1 MSDTPN
7 EFEAENSQAIPAAA
21 SEQPQGEQSRH
32 RKVRLAICCVLILG
46 SGALLFARLGHS
58 ALWDDESY
66 TALGG
71 IAVWRTGDTSAVLDH
86 NIVANRA
93 GVKLRNMKLR
103 FHPPLMFYLA
113 APSLGLLG
121 ETSFAA
127 RLPFALCGL
136 ATIALIAWWMWRDDA
151 DVVTWLVMSIGILG
165 NISLILYLRQCRYYA
180 PSIFFSVLLAYMYL
194 HWNGKLRWL
203 AIMSLALVALL
214 ASNYLAYAAFVVCVL
229 VDYFIWQGRQ
239 RRLDWRGWLI
249 LTLPQVVLGG
259 LIASVWNP
267 IGKSDKVFERTSWLG
282 EHLRI
287 LWWTFR
293 DLNACEF
300 GVGAL
305 LILAPLLYFL
315 RKDKWLLRGPL
326 AIFLYCLVVAM
337 CSPQKAPPNWP
348 FYTLVRY
355 LAPLIPLCI
364 FVSARAILAIPARV
378 RLLAVPLA
386 ILAFGTNVLH
396 GGPYSDRAV
405 SLHTPK
411 LPRKSIHS
419 NFVRFLGELIDP
431 PPSACRATAEWIN
444 RNVAPRQTVWAVPE
458 YAAYPL
464 MFYAREP
471 VYAWQLRDPP
481 AEQFKSLPD
490 IHFQGRVPPDYVVV
504 FGPEQFPKW
513 ALKWLENWKRNGRRV
528 YSRIHVIPLYW
539 YDLVRPEPFAHAFG
553 KVTSFDP
560 NKEGVLIFGADTRQE
575 ELP

>member
-1 MSDTPN
+1 M
-7 EFEAENSQAIPAAA
+7 
-21 SEQPQGEQSRH
+21 
-32 RKVRLAICCVLILG
+32 L
-46 SGALLFARLGHS
+46 ARLGHS

-136 ATIALIAWWMWRDDA
+136 ATIALIAWWMWRSEADA
-151 DVVTWLVMSIGILG
+151 VTWLVMSIGILG

-180 PSIFFSVLLAYMYL
+180 PSIFFSVLLTYMYL
-194 HWNGKLRWL
+194 HWNGKLRTL
-203 AIMSLALVALL
+203 AIMSLAFVALL
-214 ASNYLAYAAFVVCVL
+214 ASNYFAYAAFVACVM
-229 VDYFIWQGRQ
+229 VDYFIWQRRQ

-259 LIASVWNP
+259 LIALVWNP

-282 EHLRI
+282 EHVKI
-287 LWWTFR
+287 LMCNLR

-305 LILAPLLYFL
+305 IVLAPLLYFL

-326 AIFLYCLVVAM
+326 AIFLYCLVVAFF
-337 CSPQKAPPNWP
+337 SRQPEPSWRPYVK
-348 FYTLVRY
+348 LRY

-364 FVSARAILAIPARV
+364 FVSARAILAITARA

-386 ILAFGTNVLH
+386 ILAFGTNILH
-396 GGPYSDRAV
+396 GGPYGDPGIPRAV
-405 SLHTPK
+405 MPPK
-411 LPRKSIHS
+411 SFHS
-419 NFVRFLGELIDP
+419 SFVRFIGELLDP
-431 PPSACRATAEWIN
+431 PPSVYKATADWIN
-444 RNVAPRQTVWAVPE
+444 RNVEPGQSIWVQPE
-458 YAAYPL
+458 YATYPL
-464 MFYAREP
+464 MFHAREP
-471 VYAWQLRDPP
+471 LYAWQLKDPP
-481 AEQFKSLPD
+481 AEQFKHLSP
-490 IHFQGRVPPDYVVV
+490 IHFEGRVDPDYFV
-504 FGPEQFPKW
+504 FFGLETSLESAPKW
-513 ALKWLENWKRNGRRV
+513 LPHWRRAGQGYNLKHTV
-528 YSRIHVIPLYW
+528 PLYA
-539 YDLVRPEPFAHAFG
+539 YDLNRPELSDHVFRE
-553 KVTSFDP
+553 VTDFDP
-560 NKEGVLIFGADTRQE
+560 NREGVFIYGADFRVH
-575 ELP
+575 

>member
-21 SEQPQGEQSRH
+21 PEQPQGEPSRH
-32 RKVRLAICCVLILG
+32 REFRLGICCVLILG
-46 SGALLFARLGHS
+46 SGVLLLARLGHS

-180 PSIFFSVLLAYMYL
+180 PSIFFSVLLTYMYL
-194 HWNGKLRWL
+194 HWNGKLRTL
-203 AIMSLALVALL
+203 AIMSLAFVALL
-214 ASNYLAYAAFVVCVL
+214 ASNYFAYAAFVVCVM
-229 VDYFIWQGRQ
+229 VDYFIWQRRQ
-239 RRLDWRGWLI
+239 RRLGWRGWLI
-249 LTLPQVVLGG
+249 LVLPQIVLGG
-259 LIASVWNP
+259 LIVSVWNP
-267 IGKSDKVFERTSWLG
+267 IGKSGPPFQHVNWLG
-282 EHLRI
+282 DYLKLLVCNLR
-287 LWWTFR
+287 
-293 DLNACEF
+293 DVNACEF
-300 GVGAL
+300 GVGVL
-305 LILAPLLYFL
+305 LVLAPLLYFL

-326 AIFLYCLVVAM
+326 AIFLYCLVVAFF
-337 CSPQKAPPNWP
+337 SPQRAPAGWGS
-348 FYTLVRY
+348 YIEVRY

-364 FVSARAILAIPARV
+364 FVSARAILAMTARI

-396 GGPYSDRAV
+396 GGPYNDPVIPPPAMP
-405 SLHTPK
+405 PK
-411 LPRKSIHS
+411 SFHS
-419 NFVRFLGELIDP
+419 TFVRFLDELMNP
-431 PPSACRATAEWIN
+431 PPSAYRATADWIN
-444 RNVAPRQTVWAVPE
+444 RNVEPKQSIWVVSG

-464 MFYAREP
+464 MFHAREP
-471 VYAWQLRDPP
+471 VYAWQLKDPP
-481 AEQFKSLPD
+481 AEQFKHLPS
-490 IHFQGRVPPDYVVV
+490 IHFEGRIPPDYMII
-504 FGPEQFPKW
+504 FGPGPYW
-513 ALKWLENWKRNGRRV
+513 TSPAMWLEKWESRGQN
-528 YSRIHVIPLYW
+528 YSLIHTIPLYW
-539 YDLVRPEPFAHAFG
+539 YDLTRPELSGHAFRE
-553 KVTSFDP
+553 VTNFNP
-560 NKEGVLIFGADTRQE
+560 NEEGVFILGQVSTTAVR
-575 ELP
+575 